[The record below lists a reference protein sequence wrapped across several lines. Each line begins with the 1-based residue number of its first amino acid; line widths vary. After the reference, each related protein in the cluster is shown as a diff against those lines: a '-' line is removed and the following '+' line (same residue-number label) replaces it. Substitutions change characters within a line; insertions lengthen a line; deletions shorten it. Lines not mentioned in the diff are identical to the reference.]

1 MTALKAR
8 TVNQHSSSSDE
19 RVVAKAIADF
29 FKLFPQGRAAPQ
41 EEFDRARAY
50 AELLSR
56 YSVRSVR
63 IALER
68 IGRRGE
74 AFAPSAPQIAA
85 ECEKIAVEYR
95 STDVRS
101 VPRLAATQPAQAD
114 PERMKAGFAR
124 LLADLRASTDPLVK
138 REGKPMS
145 EITKPEA
152 EAALERVLADPR
164 PLPQLSERVR
174 VTIKPATKPIETEE
188 DLKECLR

>member
-1 MTALKAR
+1 M
-8 TVNQHSSSSDE
+8 NQHSNSSDE

-95 STDVRS
+95 STDVRAI
-101 VPRLAATQPAQAD
+101 PRLAAPASAKTN
-114 PERMKAGFAR
+114 PERMKAGFAK
-124 LLADLRASTDPLVK
+124 LIEELRASRDPLVP
-138 REGKPMS
+138 RAKPA
-145 EITKPEA
+145 I
-152 EAALERVLADPR
+152 EAALDPQ
-164 PLPQLSERVR
+164 PFPELSERLR
-174 VTIKPATKPIETEE
+174 ATIKPATKTIETEE
-188 DLKECLR
+188 DLTQCLR